1 MAPPGKQTTAAGRRK
16 HRFPA
21 PAAPPGNAPDS
32 HRSRHHL

>member
-21 PAAPPGNAPDS
+21 PAAPPWQC
-32 HRSRHHL
+32 SRQPSFTSSP